1 MKKAVPEPSPPV
13 LARARDERGF
23 GMIEMVTAMTVML
36 VGVLAVFALF
46 QSGLV
51 QIRRASTVT
60 TAAALASAEM
70 ERFRAVKYATLGLD
84 PGATTDAVYT
94 ADQAYSADTSPT
106 TTVNG
111 TLSTGGTTLTVSS
124 AAGFP
129 PTPEFRVK
137 IGSEILLVTA
147 VSGTTWTV
155 GRGYDGTNPAA
166 YTNGTTVTLKR
177 RVDVEA
183 CPGSGLHCTELVP
196 TKNTLGADGR
206 TYRVDTYVT
215 WTEVT
220 NQSGTAGRALKRIT
234 VVVRDANAPYREW
247 ARGVS
252 VFDEA
257 TGL

>member
-1 MKKAVPEPSPPV
+1 
-13 LARARDERGF
+13 
-23 GMIEMVTAMTVML
+23 
-36 VGVLAVFALF
+36 
-46 QSGLV
+46 
-51 QIRRASTVT
+51 
-60 TAAALASAEM
+60 
-70 ERFRAVKYATLGLD
+70 
-84 PGATTDAVYT
+84 
-94 ADQAYSADTSPT
+94 
-106 TTVNG
+106 
-111 TLSTGGTTLTVSS
+111 
-124 AAGFP
+124 
-129 PTPEFRVK
+129 
-137 IGSEILLVTA
+137 
-147 VSGTTWTV
+147 
-155 GRGYDGTNPAA
+155 
-166 YTNGTTVTLKR
+166 VTLKR

-196 TKNTLGADGR
+196 TKTTLGADGR